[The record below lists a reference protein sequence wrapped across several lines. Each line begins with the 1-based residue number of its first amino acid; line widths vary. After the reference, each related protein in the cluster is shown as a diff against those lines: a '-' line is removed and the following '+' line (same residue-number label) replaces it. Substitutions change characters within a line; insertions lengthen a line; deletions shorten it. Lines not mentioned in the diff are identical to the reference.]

1 MMRIYFS
8 RLITLSVYSMLWG
21 VTFIFL
27 VLVCVPEVRYQIE
40 SNYFN
45 SMLIQN
51 ISSYSDLDSVLLD
64 LNVSTYDVMPTKSC
78 VQENRENQKTIVL
91 VPYRNRTENLKLFIS
106 PLHQHMMNQVSS
118 VFKFLD
124 LLHKIWQLLYL
135 SANIDF
141 LFPKVGKTC
150 FDANI

>member
-1 MMRIYFS
+1 MRIYFS

-51 ISSYSDLDSVLLD
+51 ISRYSDLDSVLLD
-64 LNVSTYDVMPTKSC
+64 LNVSTHDVMPTKSC
-78 VQENRENQKTIVL
+78 VQENREHQKTIVL

-106 PLHQHMMNQVSS
+106 PLHQHMINQVSS

-124 LLHKIWQLLYL
+124 LLIPSVLYL
-135 SANIDF
+135 SGNIDF